1 MSQLNLFE
9 KSLKVLG
16 GLITVPIAPLF
27 LESIHAKNVT
37 LIYRFGKF
45 DRSVEPG
52 LRWIPPFYEYYNVFI
67 ESVCTHHKD
76 LNLLDKHGNPI
87 IINSNV
93 NYKITGPRTYVEMTD
108 FNKRQDIVSSNIAVA
123 IRNALQKY
131 PLISES
137 EDDILNGGQKFSD
150 NLKLSVQQ
158 SVLNFGIGIE
168 SVTVT
173 EAKYAPEIA
182 SQMLAKQQARAYVE
196 ARNLIVQGA
205 METVKDVSEQ
215 LKNLSPEAKEKLAVN
230 LLTVLAGNSHAQP
243 TIKM

>member
-1 MSQLNLFE
+1 MSQLNLVE

-16 GLITVPIAPLF
+16 GLITFSLAPFF
-27 LESIHAKNVT
+27 LQSIHAKNVT

-45 DRSVEPG
+45 DRSVQPG
-52 LRWIPPFYEYYNVFI
+52 LRWIPPFYEYHNVFT

-93 NYKITGPRTYVEMTD
+93 NYKITSPRTYVEMTD
-108 FNKRQDIVSSNIAVA
+108 FNKKQDIVSSNIAVA
-123 IRNALQKY
+123 IRTALQKY
-131 PLISES
+131 PLISGT
-137 EDDILNGGQKFSD
+137 EDDISKGGQEFSD
-150 NLKLSVQQ
+150 DLASAVQSKVSV
-158 SVLNFGIGIE
+158 FGIDIE
-168 SVTVT
+168 SVTIT
-173 EAKYAPEIA
+173 EAKYSPEIS

-205 METVKDVSEQ
+205 MDTVKDVSEQ
-215 LKNLSPEAKEKLAVN
+215 LKNLSPEAKEKLTVN
-230 LLTVLAGNSHAQP
+230 LLTILAGNSSAQP